1 MAIRSLKNK
10 PLIQSVHMTHV
21 VADCTGSRRLFYSK
35 SHLSPVPSLLLS
47 KMQTF
52 HWFAFWFFFQ
62 CLKTVGH
69 PAFLFILRKAGCPF
83 LMSRKQLFRQSNN
96 QTVAEIFERFVASQ
110 TAKGVSDKTI
120 QNYYSHLHSL
130 QKHLDFSAPLAT
142 LTKEDLDNMVI
153 SMRQSGLAHNSI
165 SSYLRVFRTFLNWAR
180 KAGYTE
186 LEMANYKDKET
197 VKETYTDAELMLLL
211 QKPARSCDFCEYR
224 NWVIINFLVN
234 CGCRAGTIRNIA
246 SIFYCAISNAMTL
259 YRIDSYIINI
269 VTGIILLLAFSLNP
283 IMQIVNERK
292 NKADARKPRNGGKA

>member
-1 MAIRSLKNK
+1 M
-10 PLIQSVHMTHV
+10 
-21 VADCTGSRRLFYSK
+21 SK
-35 SHLSPVPSLLLS
+35 
-47 KMQTF
+47 
-52 HWFAFWFFFQ
+52 
-62 CLKTVGH
+62 
-69 PAFLFILRKAGCPF
+69 
-83 LMSRKQLFRQSNN
+83 KQLFRQLNN

-110 TAKGVSDKTI
+110 TAKGVSNKTI
-120 QNYYSHLHSL
+120 RNYHSHLHSL

-211 QKPARSCDFCEYR
+211 QKPARNCDFCKYR

-234 CGCRAGTIRNIA
+234 CGCRAGTIRNIQNRDVDFERKQV
-246 SIFYCAISNAMTL
+246 IFRHTFARKYLMDCGGDAFTLQHLLGHSTLQMTKHYCAIF
-259 YRIDSYIINI
+259 DSDIAGNYDLRSPL
-269 VTGIILLLAFSLNP
+269 TQLC
-283 IMQIVNERK
+283 
-292 NKADARKPRNGGKA
+292 KPRERIHR